1 MNSSIARSLCRLL
14 IATLLFMS
22 LGTARAGMIGVDQLA
37 TSSGASADRAA
48 VMTLL
53 ARNDVASQLQSQG
66 VDPAMARAR
75 VAAMTDSEVSGLKGQ
90 LDALPAGATSNNGW
104 WWAGAVVIAVI
115 VWYLWFR

>member
-1 MNSSIARSLCRLL
+1 MNSTIARIVCRFL
-14 IATLLFMS
+14 IASLMLMS
-22 LGTARAGMIGVDQLA
+22 LGTARAGMIGVDQLGA
-37 TSSGASADRAA
+37 TSGASADRAA

-75 VAAMTDSEVSGLKGQ
+75 VAALTDAEVSGLKGQ
-90 LDALPAGATSNNGW
+90 IDALPAGASSHSGY

-115 VWYLWFR
+115 IWYLWFR